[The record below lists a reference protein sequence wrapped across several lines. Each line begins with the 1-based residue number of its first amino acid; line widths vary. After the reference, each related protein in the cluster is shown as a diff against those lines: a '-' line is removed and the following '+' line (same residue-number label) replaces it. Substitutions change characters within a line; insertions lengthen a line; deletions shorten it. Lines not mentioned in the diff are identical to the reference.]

1 VEQEITNK
9 AKVLIEA
16 FPYIQKYRGKYF
28 VIKAGGSILKI
39 REAKEN
45 FLPDV
50 AFLSTVGIKPI
61 IVCGGGPFITEEIE
75 KRGKKVRFIEGI
87 RVTDSETLGIV
98 KKILSDVRDGFVEFL
113 RKEMKIEAVGLEP
126 EEKFLIARK
135 VHYQKGEEVIDLGFV
150 GQIEYVDTEYLKKKF
165 EETQVIVITPL
176 AYSKEGILYNVNAD
190 SVAYSVSTAIKAEK
204 LIFLTNVLGV
214 MRNPE
219 NPETLISIL
228 KISQAENLIKE
239 GIINAGMVPKVRAG
253 IKSIKEGVKKVHII
267 SGNISHSIL
276 LEVFTDEGVGTEI
289 VK

>member
-1 VEQEITNK
+1 MEQEITNK

-16 FPYIQKYRGKYF
+16 FPYIQKYCGKYF

-113 RKEMKIEAVGLEP
+113 KKEMKIEAIGLEP

-165 EETQVIVITPL
+165 GENQVLVITPL

-204 LIFLTNVLGV
+204 LIFLTNVAGV

-276 LEVFTDEGVGTEI
+276 LEVFTDEGIGTEI
-289 VK
+289 VR

>member
-1 VEQEITNK
+1 MEQEITNK

-113 RKEMKIEAVGLEP
+113 KKEMKIEAAGLEP

-165 EETQVIVITPL
+165 EENQVLVITPL

-204 LIFLTNVLGV
+204 LSL
-214 MRNPE
+214 
-219 NPETLISIL
+219 
-228 KISQAENLIKE
+228 
-239 GIINAGMVPKVRAG
+239 
-253 IKSIKEGVKKVHII
+253 
-267 SGNISHSIL
+267 
-276 LEVFTDEGVGTEI
+276 
-289 VK
+289 